1 MESTDMPDDW
11 YGDGEDDAPDV
22 ELVKQALRNLI
33 AIERD
38 RLMGYPSDELHMS
51 PRKAMEN
58 GMVAL
63 EELGEDATD
72 VVWEGDRERIGL
84 ENPWD
89 DFTDG
94 EGPELV

>member
-1 MESTDMPDDW
+1 MSDDPDL
-11 YGDGEDDAPDV
+11 
-22 ELVKQALRNLI
+22 ELVAQALRNLI

-38 RLMGYPSDELHMS
+38 RRLGYAPDELHMD
-51 PRKAMEN
+51 PVKALEN

-72 VVWEGDRERIGL
+72 VVWEDDREALGL